1 MADIKIQISNESSV
15 LADNQVQT
23 VVPALQTQVSRDFAP
38 KWGVD
43 ADIEFVT
50 KGQLDPSKWWLIIF
64 DDSDQPGALG
74 YHDLNPSGLPIG
86 KVFAKTDIQDGLQW
100 TVTTSHEL
108 LEMLADPDINLA
120 VLIQP
125 DQQTATL
132 YAYEVCDA
140 VEADQFG
147 YDIDGI
153 LVSDFV
159 YPSYFET
166 MFYNKANE
174 EFDYQNILKNIV
186 PDMLPGGYMLAWDI
200 YSGSGWYQIF
210 ADRPSYIKGMRRS
223 RPRIGSRR
231 ERKRMSRNQWMNSK
245 IKESKIDPDKV
256 IIDIK

>member
-15 LADNQVQT
+15 LTDNQVQAI
-23 VVPALQTQVSRDFAP
+23 VPVLQTQVSRDFGP
-38 KWGVD
+38 KWGID
-43 ADIEFVT
+43 ADLEFVT
-50 KGQLDPSKWWLIIF
+50 KDKLDPNKWWLIIF

-74 YHDLNPSGLPIG
+74 YHDLNPSGFPLG
-86 KVFAKTDIQDGLQW
+86 NVFAKTDIQDGLQW

-108 LEMLADPDINLA
+108 LEMLADPDINLTA
-120 VLIQP
+120 LIQS

-147 YDIDGI
+147 YDIDDI

-159 YPSYFET
+159 YPSYFES
-166 MFYNKANE
+166 MFYNKAAVK
-174 EFDYQNILKNIV
+174 FDHQNKLKNIV
-186 PDMLPGGYMLAWDI
+186 PDMLPGGYMLVWDI
-200 YSGSGWYQIF
+200 YSGSGWHQIF
-210 ADRPSYIKGMRRS
+210 ADRPSYITGMRRS

-231 ERKRMSRNQWMNSK
+231 ERKMTTRNQWMKSEIKDSK
-245 IKESKIDPDKV
+245 VDPDK